1 MSDKLLNYKN
11 EIYRK
16 LIHLASLIFPLIYF
30 FTDYI
35 FFVPFLFFIS
45 LFIIVINKNYIN
57 FFSHYS
63 IFKYFISDV
72 IRKYESTSLWGATYL
87 IIGFLFISFFFDKHI
102 VITSMLI
109 TSISDSLAAIFG
121 IKYGKIR
128 IFNDKSI
135 EGLYIF
141 IITTFTILYFSLSLS
156 IAYLLIISILVA
168 ITELLTPT
176 RYDNLSI
183 PIISSLTIYISLI

>member
-1 MSDKLLNYKN
+1 MSNKLLNYKN

-16 LIHLASLIFPLIYF
+16 FIHLGSLLFPLIYI

-45 LFIIVINKNYIN
+45 LIILVINKNYTN
-57 FFSHYS
+57 FFSNYS
-63 IFKYFISDV
+63 FFKFFISDV
-72 IRKYESTSLWGATYL
+72 IRKYESSSLWGASYL
-87 IIGFLFISFFFDKHI
+87 IIGFLFISFIFDKHI

-109 TSISDSLAAIFG
+109 SSISDSFAAIFG

-128 IFNDKSI
+128 IFNEKSI

-141 IITTFTILYFSLSLS
+141 IISTFTILYFTLSLS
-156 IAYLLIISILVA
+156 IIYILVISIVVA

-176 RYDNLSI
+176 KYDNLSV
-183 PIISSLTIYISLI
+183 PIISSITIYVSLI

>member
-1 MSDKLLNYKN
+1 MSNNLLNYKN

-16 LIHLASLIFPLIYF
+16 FIHLGSLLFPLVYI

-45 LFIIVINKNYIN
+45 FIILMINKNYTN

-63 IFKYFISDV
+63 IFKFFISDV
-72 IRKYESTSLWGATYL
+72 IRKYESTSLWGASYL

-102 VITSMLI
+102 VIASMLI
-109 TSISDSLAAIFG
+109 SSISDSLAAIFG

-141 IITTFTILYFSLSLS
+141 IISTFTILYFTLSLS
-156 IAYLLIISILVA
+156 IAYILVISIVVA

-176 RYDNLSI
+176 KYDNLSI
-183 PIISSLTIYISLI
+183 PVISSTTIYILLI

>member
-16 LIHLASLIFPLIYF
+16 FIHLGSLFFPLFYF

-45 LFIIVINKNYIN
+45 LFILVINKNYIN

-72 IRKYESTSLWGATYL
+72 IRKYESTSLWGASYL

-141 IITTFTILYFSLSLS
+141 IITTFTILYFTLSLS

-183 PIISSLTIYISLI
+183 PIISSITIYVSLI

>member
-16 LIHLASLIFPLIYF
+16 FIHLGSLFFPLFYF

-45 LFIIVINKNYIN
+45 LFILVINKNYIN

-72 IRKYESTSLWGATYL
+72 IRKYESTSLWGASYL
-87 IIGFLFISFFFDKHI
+87 IIGFLFISFFFDKQI

-141 IITTFTILYFSLSLS
+141 IITTFTILYFTLSLS

-183 PIISSLTIYISLI
+183 PIISSITIYVSLI

>member
-16 LIHLASLIFPLIYF
+16 FIHLGSLIFPLIYF
-30 FTDYI
+30 FTDYT

-45 LFIIVINKNYIN
+45 LIILVINKNYIN
-57 FFSHYS
+57 FFSYYS

-72 IRKYESTSLWGATYL
+72 IRKYESTSLWGASYL
-87 IIGFLFISFFFDKHI
+87 TIGFLFVSFIFDKHI

-109 TSISDSLAAIFG
+109 SSFSDSLAAIFG

-128 IFNDKSI
+128 IFNEKSI

-141 IITTFTILYFSLSLS
+141 IISTFTILYFTLSLS
-156 IAYLLIISILVA
+156 IIYILAISIVVA

-183 PIISSLTIYISLI
+183 PIISSISIYVSLI